1 MGKLLRG
8 VLVALA
14 LSGTAA
20 AGPLEDGRAAND
32 RGDYATALRFW
43 RPLADQGDA
52 NAQLSVG
59 RAYELGRGVARHYV
73 EAVRWYRR
81 SAEQGNARAR
91 SNLGYMYDVGHGVE
105 EDPAEAVRWYRL
117 SAEQGNA
124 FGQRNLGRMYAIGR
138 GVPQS
143 LVQAHMW
150 LELAA
155 FRFEPG
161 ADRDDA
167 VRRRQRISA
176 RMTPAQ
182 IAEARRLASEW
193 EVGHPP
199 RSTN

>member
-8 VLVALA
+8 ICVALA

-20 AGPLEDGRAAND
+20 AGLLEDGRAAYD
-32 RGDYATALRFW
+32 RGDYATALRLW

-52 NAQLSVG
+52 NAQLSLG
-59 RAYELGRGVARHYV
+59 RAYELGRGVARDYV

-91 SNLGYMYDVGHGVE
+91 SNLGSMYDVGHGVQ
-105 EDPAEAVRWYRL
+105 EDPAEAVKWYRL

-124 FGQRNLGRMYAIGR
+124 FGQRNLGRMYVVGR

-143 LVQAHMW
+143 SIQAHMW
-150 LELAA
+150 FDLAA
-155 FRFEPG
+155 SRFERG

-167 VRRRQRISA
+167 VRSRQRASA

-182 IAEARRLASEW
+182 IAEAQRLASEW

-199 RSTN
+199 R

>member
-1 MGKLLRG
+1 MVGVAFVQLR
-8 VLVALA
+8 
-14 LSGTAA
+14 
-20 AGPLEDGRAAND
+20 PGRAE
-32 RGDYATALRFW
+32 
-43 RPLADQGDA
+43 DQ
-52 NAQLSVG
+52 
-59 RAYELGRGVARHYV
+59 
-73 EAVRWYRR
+73 
-81 SAEQGNARAR
+81 
-91 SNLGYMYDVGHGVE
+91 
-105 EDPAEAVRWYRL
+105 
-117 SAEQGNA
+117 QGNA

-161 ADRDDA
+161 ADRDD
-167 VRRRQRISA
+167 VLRRRQRTSA

-182 IAEARRLASEW
+182 IAEAQRLASEW